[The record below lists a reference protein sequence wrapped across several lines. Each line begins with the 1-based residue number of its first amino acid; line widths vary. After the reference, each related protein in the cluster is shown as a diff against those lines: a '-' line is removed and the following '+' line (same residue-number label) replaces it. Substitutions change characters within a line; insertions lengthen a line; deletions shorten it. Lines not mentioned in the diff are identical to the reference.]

1 MAEACSAAKEPRV
14 HQLRSGEEYQQDIF
28 REWRRSVVR
37 RFYRTRN
44 LLKNGT
50 WPASIWNLGFMVLC
64 LSVCMLGDWDLVR
77 PINARLL
84 ILPAYLYIPEGCPLI
99 LKSIIVSTVVG
110 FVFFLVLLYVRR
122 YMLRGLL
129 AYRGWM
135 YEQPKTQSY
144 STILWGVLVKV
155 VSGYSP
161 SLYSCQRSLPRMPVP
176 TVQETLSRL
185 LKSLRPL
192 YDENSKEWKSICKN
206 AEDFEKSLAHKLQ
219 RVLILKSW
227 WSQNYVTDWWEKYVY
242 LMGRSPLPI
251 NSNYYIMDQ
260 SYFMPTTFQT
270 ARTANAVYQ
279 YLKFKQLIDREK
291 LEPLLIRRTIPVCMA
306 QYERVFSTT
315 RIPGEDNDTLY
326 HVDSAL
332 SKHLVVYRKGYM
344 YKVDVYDNQGK
355 ILQPQSIEK
364 LLQWI
369 IDDADSE
376 LDSISDSAKSISA
389 LTGIERPTWAK
400 VRAEQFSSGV
410 NKDSLDI
417 VESAIFCV
425 TLHHENRDDFS
436 SRAKFLM
443 CGDGKSIWFDKSL
456 NVITFPN
463 GRMGLNCEHS
473 YADAPV
479 LAHLAEYNMTEESLE
494 LCGFDEKGHFI
505 DSDSQQVFV
514 KPQRLVW
521 EMNNDLST
529 AIKSAQLTVTQNIN
543 DIDLIVKEFNLYGKG
558 FMKSCKISPD
568 AYIQMALQLTYYRN
582 AGKFALTY
590 ESSMTRLYLLGRTDT
605 VRSVTTESTKFV
617 RAYFDKEKSAQEKIT
632 LLKRACDIHQTQ
644 YRDAMNGKAI
654 DRHLFALYVVSKGMG
669 YECDFLKHA
678 LTIPWTLST
687 SQQPQQQ
694 IPTSPDCN
702 NIEFQNVL
710 CPGGGF
716 GPVSDDGYGVSYM
729 IPGDRKLFFHVS
741 SKISTKATNS
751 SLFMDQLFDT
761 FREMK
766 ELLES
771 QK

>member
-14 HQLRSGEEYQQDIF
+14 HQLQSGEEYQEDIF
-28 REWRRSVVR
+28 REWRRSIVR

-84 ILPAYLYIPEGCPLI
+84 ILPAYLYIPQGCPLI
-99 LKSIIVSTVVG
+99 LKSIIVSAVVG
-110 FVFFLVLLYVRR
+110 FVFFLVLLYARR
-122 YMLRGLL
+122 FMLRGLL

-144 STILWGVLVKV
+144 STILWGVMVKV

-192 YDENSKEWKSICKN
+192 YDEDSKEWKSICKN
-206 AEDFEKSLAHKLQ
+206 AEEFEKSLAHKLQ
-219 RVLILKSW
+219 RVLMLKSW

-270 ARTANAVYQ
+270 ARTANAAYQ

-326 HVDSAL
+326 HVDTAL
-332 SKHLVVYRKGYM
+332 SKHLVVYRKGHISQEYR
-344 YKVDVYDNQGK
+344 
-355 ILQPQSIEK
+355 K

-376 LDSISDSAKSISA
+376 LDSISDSEKSIPA

-400 VRAEQFSSGV
+400 VRADQFSTGV

-417 VESAIFCV
+417 VESAIFCI

-456 NVITFPN
+456 NLITFPN

-479 LAHLAEYNMTEESLE
+479 LAHLAEYNMTEESLH

-505 DSDSQQVFV
+505 ESDTQQSFV
-514 KPQRLVW
+514 KPQKLVW
-521 EMNNDLST
+521 EMTNDLAAS
-529 AIKSAQLTVTQNIN
+529 IKSAQLTVTQNIN

-605 VRSVTTESTKFV
+605 VRSVTSESTEFV
-617 RAYFDKEKSAQEKIT
+617 RAYFDKDKSAQEKIT
-632 LLKRACDIHQTQ
+632 LLKRACEIHQTQ

-694 IPTSPDCN
+694 IATSPDCN
-702 NIEFQNVL
+702 NIEFQDVL

-741 SKISTKATNS
+741 SKTSTKGTNS

-761 FREMK
+761 FKEMK